1 MNLVPTAAQFGVFP
15 FPTRVGRTAP
25 PSNEDIERVAVG
37 ALMDLHR
44 HNGMAYRP
52 TGPTLLSGQD
62 IADAVGEALG
72 RKVRHIDVPP
82 KTFAKAVRASANA
95 LGTDEF
101 LQSSLYHYSHEHALK
116 TWEMGPTTHVR
127 DVAGDGPE
135 DILTIARRYANGPER
150 RRTVRNFLRAIAD
163 SLRGALTPM
172 PDLDRFE
179 QAQQHPRPRIPNS
192 PANRTSGGRIIISVS
207 STRRPSRD
215 YTVSRSGRT

>member
-1 MNLVPTAAQFGVFP
+1 
-15 FPTRVGRTAP
+15 
-25 PSNEDIERVAVG
+25 
-37 ALMDLHR
+37 MDPHR

-62 IADAVGEALG
+62 ITDAVGEALG

-95 LGTDEF
+95 VGTDEF
-101 LQSSLYHYSHEHALK
+101 LQSSLHHYSHEHALK
-116 TWEMGPTTHVR
+116 TWEMGGPTTHVR
-127 DVAGDGPE
+127 DVAGGEPE

-150 RRTVRNFLRAIAD
+150 RRTVRNFLRAIAN

-172 PDLDRFE
+172 PDGI
-179 QAQQHPRPRIPNS
+179 AATASSAGTSTGSNRPSSIPGRRIPNS